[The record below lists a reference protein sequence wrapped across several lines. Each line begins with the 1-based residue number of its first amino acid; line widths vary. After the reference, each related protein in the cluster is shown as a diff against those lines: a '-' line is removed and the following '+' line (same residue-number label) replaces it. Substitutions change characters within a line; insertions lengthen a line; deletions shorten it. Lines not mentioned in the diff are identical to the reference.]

1 MPMVNSTAFRAAN
14 DSMTIHSIH
23 IALTYNLKV
32 SEKRS
37 SSYQSFNF

>member
-14 DSMTIHSIH
+14 DSMTTH

>member
-14 DSMTIHSIH
+14 DSMTIH